1 MALEPIQQLEKILNE
16 SKNILILLPQNPTGD
31 AIGCGWAFYYFL
43 EKKGIIPTL
52 AFVDEFNE
60 VERFNFLPKP
70 KNISNSISEAKEFIL
85 VFNTKHNKIS
95 NVKPEFGDD
104 ELKIY
109 ITPEKGSIDPRDFC
123 FIPAKSK
130 YDAIVILDS
139 PDKET
144 LGKIFEEDPDI
155 FFEIPVVNIDH
166 HSNNEKFGQVNLVN
180 ITASSV
186 AEILFDVFEKIDLE
200 NIDENIANC
209 LLAAIISDTESFQRK
224 NTTPKSLQIAAKLMD
239 SGAKQ
244 QEIVRWLYKTQPFN
258 TLKLW
263 GRVMARLNW
272 DENLKLAW
280 SLVTIEDF
288 VQSRS
293 NPQDIP
299 FILEKIKDNY
309 SAGDIFMV
317 LYNEKTDIVVGMVK
331 CSDLEMAKKIAA
343 AFGGKIKQ
351 DIVVFKMENKNILEA
366 EKEVLAKMSKSE
378 I

>member
-1 MALEPIQQLEKILNE
+1 MALEPIQQLEKLISE
-16 SKNILILLPQNPTGD
+16 SKNVLIVLPQNPTGD
-31 AIGCGWAFYYFL
+31 AIGSGWAFYFFL

-52 AFVDEFNE
+52 AFADEFNE

-70 KNISNSISEAKEFIL
+70 KNLSDSIAEAKEFIL
-85 VFNTKHNKIS
+85 VFNTKFNKIS
-95 NVKPEFGDD
+95 NVKPEFLDD

-130 YDAIVILDS
+130 YDLIVVLDS

-144 LGKIFEEDPDI
+144 LGKISEESPDI
-155 FFEIPVVNIDH
+155 FYEVPVVNIDH
-166 HSNNEKFGQVNLVN
+166 HPNNENFGQVNMVS
-180 ITASSV
+180 ITASST
-186 AEILFDVFEKIDLE
+186 AEAVYEIFEKL
-200 NIDENIANC
+200 NPALVDENISNC
-209 LLAAIISDTESFQRK
+209 LLAAIISGTESFQRK

-239 SGAKQ
+239 NGAKQ
-244 QEIVRWLYKTQPFN
+244 QEIIRWLFKTQPFN

-272 DENLKLAW
+272 DEDIKLAW

-293 NPQDIP
+293 NPKDIP

-317 LYNEKTDIVVGMVK
+317 LYNEKADIASGMIK
-331 CSDLEMAKKIAA
+331 CSDPEMAKKLANT
-343 AFGGKIKQ
+343 FGGEIKQ
-351 DIVVFKMENKNILEA
+351 DIVVFKIEGKNILEA
-366 EKEVLAKMSKSE
+366 EKEVLEKLRNP
-378 I
+378 

>member
-1 MALEPIQQLEKILNE
+1 MALEPIQQLEKIVNE
-16 SKNILILLPQNPTGD
+16 SKNVLILLPQNPTGD
-31 AIGCGWAFYYFL
+31 AIGSGWALYFFL
-43 EKKGIIPTL
+43 EKKGIVPTL

-60 VERFNFLPKP
+60 TERFGFLSKP
-70 KNISNSISEAKEFIL
+70 ENISSSINETKEFIL
-85 VFNTKHNKIS
+85 VFNTKYNKIS
-95 NVKPEFGDD
+95 NVKPEFKDD

-130 YDAIVILDS
+130 YDAIVVLDS

-155 FFEIPVVNIDH
+155 FFEIPVINIDH
-166 HSNNEKFGQVNLVN
+166 NSNNENFGQINIVN
-180 ITASSV
+180 ITASST
-186 AEILFDVFEKIDLE
+186 AEVVYEIFEKLDGTL
-200 NIDENIANC
+200 IDENIANC

-239 SGAKQ
+239 SGAEQ
-244 QEIVRWLYKTQPFN
+244 QEIIRWLFKTQPFSV
-258 TLKLW
+258 LKLW
-263 GRVMARLNW
+263 GRVMARLSW
-272 DENLKLAW
+272 DEKTKLAW

-317 LYNEKTDIVVGMVK
+317 LYSEKADITVGMIK
-331 CSDLEMAKKIAA
+331 CPNQEEAKKIANLLN
-343 AFGGKIKQ
+343 GEIKQ
-351 DIVVFKMENKNILEA
+351 DMVVFRVTDKNILET
-366 EKEVLAKMSKSE
+366 EKEVLEKLKK
-378 I
+378 